1 MKDPTSEI
9 LDAYIALLN
18 GNLTYGTGTNIR
30 NFKVVKNISKIKS
43 FQHVLLER
51 LDVKDVSVQ
60 DKNLYECILHIKVYD
75 GGYKQIADRSAVDSI
90 SNQIMVAVGRVDLSM
105 TSFTMYLPPLLQG
118 MPDYQEVFAN
128 KDESDDIILS
138 KLLIFKF
145 NVQEN

>member
-51 LDVKDVSVQ
+51 LDLTDDGNNDEYMYDCKI
-60 DKNLYECILHIKVYD
+60 YIKIFD
-75 GGYKQIADRSAVDSI
+75 GGYKQEADRSAVDSI
-90 SNQIMVAVGRVDLSM
+90 SNQIMQAVVGVTLSM
-105 TSFTMYLPPLLQG
+105 TSFTMFINPVLEG
-118 MPDYQEVFAN
+118 TPDYQEVFAN

-138 KLLIFKF
+138 KSLIFKF
-145 NVQEN
+145 NVQQK